1 MSRCMGALSERGA
14 DLLTP
19 MGPHERAGVIAFR
32 SDSAGEL
39 FAACRADAVD
49 IGTLI
54 DGIRVDPHGFNNEED
69 IDRFLASYDRFQS
82 R

>member
-1 MSRCMGALSERGA
+1 M
-14 DLLTP
+14 
-19 MGPHERAGVIAFR
+19 IAFR

-39 FAACRADAVD
+39 FAGCRADAVD
-49 IGTLI
+49 VGTLI
-54 DGIRVDPHGFNNEED
+54 DGIRVDPHGFNSEEN